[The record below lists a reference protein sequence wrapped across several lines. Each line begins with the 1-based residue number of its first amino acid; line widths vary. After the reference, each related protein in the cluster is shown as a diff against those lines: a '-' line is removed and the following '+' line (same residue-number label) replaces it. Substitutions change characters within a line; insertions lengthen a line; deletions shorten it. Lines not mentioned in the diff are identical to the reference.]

1 MIHFNALLKVPT
13 VMKTT
18 NGLFKNGKIMNE
30 LKLVLENCFLTQHKK
45 TKTSSIFNNHVTYLI
60 DLLDSTNANWNL
72 KSRLIQ
78 LYNRDYRAV
87 FKWLAKNHCQINCSD
102 QEPNR
107 LLLRSITTRAK
118 TSQNSSKLPVGKT
131 AGTRFWFCFSY
142 LKNWRES
149 FMPISKRSN
158 KNRPIS
164 IYSDARDWLP
174 VLSTEARLQ
183 GMAYARVC

>member
-102 QEPNR
+102 QEPAPINYNQ
-107 LLLRSITTRAK
+107 SKNQSEFFEIT
-118 TSQNSSKLPVGKT
+118 SG
-131 AGTRFWFCFSY
+131 
-142 LKNWRES
+142 
-149 FMPISKRSN
+149 
-158 KNRPIS
+158 KNRGYKVLILFL
-164 IYSDARDWLP
+164 IFEKLAR
-174 VLSTEARLQ
+174 EF
-183 GMAYARVC
+183 YANQ